1 MVHNYQ
7 LFRTLPDME
16 IMNKLLE
23 TFGLE
28 SITDTKYFT
37 KESLKENDTV
47 AKVTNLLDNLSV
59 FYLPCKGN
67 VYLKDITESRCI
79 VILRQFLR
87 VQGYTLIS
95 NERTIN
101 RKKMSVYRLIVDDK
115 ESIPKKKKKKDIVIS
130 FE

>member
-37 KESLKENDTV
+37 KETLKENDTV

-87 VQGYTLIS
+87 VHGYTLIS

-115 ESIPKKKKKKDIVIS
+115 ESIP
-130 FE
+130 

>member
-37 KESLKENDTV
+37 K
-47 AKVTNLLDNLSV
+47 
-59 FYLPCKGN
+59 
-67 VYLKDITESRCI
+67 
-79 VILRQFLR
+79 VISQRK
-87 VQGYTLIS
+87 VQGYCLKHERNVSKEWINNTNICFLPSLFHSSMKLS
-95 NERTIN
+95 NLSTIGECDAKRER
-101 RKKMSVYRLIVDDK
+101 
-115 ESIPKKKKKKDIVIS
+115 
-130 FE
+130 